1 MEVMYLTQDRQIVQ
15 QMFKRR
21 RGEKNNPVRL
31 EIDLLR
37 VSGQSSLDSK
47 CQ

>member
-15 QMFKRR
+15 QMFK